1 MRLSRYFMKKNGLPL
16 ATEAAAG
23 AQAEKLHS
31 AACGAFRFCFCR
43 RYAAEWR
50 AMPKRFSAIICALAV
65 ALLLSGCGGVFNK
78 EYVHI
83 SDYVPST
90 PDAAEDA
97 ERVTVEN
104 LTQLKQAILELVSLG
119 TGEGMI
125 YFDPSY
131 DGDVTEDLAD
141 ACWQVRTQ
149 DALCAYCVENIAYD
163 LNKIVSYY
171 EAKLSVSYS
180 SAWETAGDIVRLK
193 YATGT
198 EDAVLNAMSQGLR
211 RLVVLIDRS
220 SLSGEDMQSLVTR
233 VYRANPIAAPAAPT
247 ADINMFSG
255 SGNQRLYEIN
265 FSYGLSN
272 AELEARRKALSE
284 LEPFAGLDTETL
296 DAPHR
301 ALAAAEYLTVNCR
314 YDLEG
319 KRNEAYSALIER
331 SADSEG
337 LALAYVELCRELDV
351 DCQIVYG
358 QEDWVEHCWN
368 IVELDGGY
376 YHVDISACLRSGMEA
391 GFLLRDNQ
399 LWGIYRWNVASYPA
413 CQGELDYSAVGE

>member
-1 MRLSRYFMKKNGLPL
+1 MLKRLC
-16 ATEAAAG
+16 AVV
-23 AQAEKLHS
+23 
-31 AACGAFRFCFCR
+31 
-43 RYAAEWR
+43 
-50 AMPKRFSAIICALAV
+50 CALTAV
-65 ALLLSGCGGVFNK
+65 LMLSGCGSVFNK

-83 SDYVPST
+83 SDYVPTT
-90 PDAAEDA
+90 PDVADDA
-97 ERVTVEN
+97 ERVTVKN
-104 LTQLKQAILELVSLG
+104 LSELKQAILDLVSIG

-131 DGDVTEDLAD
+131 DGDATEDLAD

-171 EAKLSVSYS
+171 EAKLSVTYS
-180 SAWETAGDIVRLK
+180 GAWQTAGDIVRLK

-198 EDAVLNAMSQGLR
+198 EDAVLNALDQGLR

-233 VYRANPIAAPAAPT
+233 VYRENPVAAPAAPT

-265 FSYGLSN
+265 LSYGISN
-272 AELEARRKALSE
+272 AELQARREALSE
-284 LEPFAGLDTETL
+284 LEPLAELDADML

-301 ALAAAEYLTVNCR
+301 ALAAAEYLADNCR
-314 YDLEG
+314 YDAEG
-319 KRNEAYSALIER
+319 RGNDAYCALIEH

-337 LALAYVELCRELDV
+337 LALAYVELCRELGL
-351 DCQIVYG
+351 DCEIVYG
-358 QEDWVEHCWN
+358 QENWVEHSWN
-368 IVELDGGY
+368 IIELEGQY
-376 YHVDISACLRSGMEA
+376 YHVDISACIRSGMDA
-391 GFLLRDNQ
+391 GFLLRDNEI
-399 LWGIYRWNVASYPA
+399 WGGYRWNVASYPA
-413 CQGELDYSAVGE
+413 CQGELDYEGLDE

>member
-1 MRLSRYFMKKNGLPL
+1 MLKRLC
-16 ATEAAAG
+16 AA
-23 AQAEKLHS
+23 
-31 AACGAFRFCFCR
+31 
-43 RYAAEWR
+43 
-50 AMPKRFSAIICALAV
+50 ICALAAV
-65 ALLLSGCGGVFNK
+65 LMLSACGSVFNK

-90 PDAAEDA
+90 PDVANDA
-97 ERVTVEN
+97 ERVTVKN
-104 LTQLKQAILELVSLG
+104 LGELKQAILELVSLG

-125 YFDPSY
+125 YFDPNY
-131 DGDVTEDLAD
+131 DGDATEDLAD

-171 EAKLSVSYS
+171 EAKLSVTYS
-180 SAWETAGDIVRLK
+180 GAWQTAGDIVRLK

-198 EDAVLNAMSQGLR
+198 ESAVLNAFEQGMR

-233 VYRANPIAAPAAPT
+233 VYRENPVSAPAAPT

-265 FSYGLSN
+265 LNYGVSS
-272 AELEARRKALSE
+272 AELEARREALAE
-284 LEPFAGLDTETL
+284 LEPFSGLDVDAL

-301 ALAAAEYLTVNCR
+301 ALAAAEYLAGNCQ
-314 YDLEG
+314 YDAEG
-319 KRNEAYSALIER
+319 KENDAYSALIEC

-337 LALAYVELCRELDV
+337 LALAYVELCRGLDLE
-351 DCQIVYG
+351 CQIVYG
-358 QEDWVEHCWN
+358 QENWVEHSWN
-368 IVELDGGY
+368 IIELDGQH
-376 YHVDISACLRSGMEA
+376 YHVDVSACISSGMDA
-391 GFLLRDNQ
+391 GFLLRDDQ
-399 LWGIYRWNVASYPA
+399 LWGGYRWNVASYPT
-413 CQGELDYSAVGE
+413 CQGELSYEALSE